1 MSEASD
7 KLLADFAE
15 TIDPTLQEWMN
26 YYERLSSLSS
36 HRASQKHVLCSNSI
50 AAEERAV
57 FNVESELI
65 QPRYVIENEYGSLF
79 SQPTACRRRHCTT
92 GQCLTKSI

>member
-57 FNVESELI
+57 FNVESELAI
-65 QPRYVIENEYGSLF
+65 TPVRDRERARITVLVADGVSSSPLHNRSV
-79 SQPTACRRRHCTT
+79 PN
-92 GQCLTKSI
+92 